1 VLAAQAGDPMGL
13 VLRQHHDVIVAES
26 PFNVFAVHL
35 MLFQ

>member
-13 VLRQHHDVIVAES
+13 VLREHHDVIAAES
-26 PFNVFAVHL
+26 IFNVFAVHV